1 MKEIHRAGD
10 KCRPGRSSG
19 ISDQNSQGT
28 GASVFKSVSDHGKV
42 YRMRDLYE
50 GMSKKLLYRERAKE
64 YLASGGLYYLY
75 GMHTRLSDDGD
86 PDEHAG
92 AESEGE
98 IQE

>member
-1 MKEIHRAGD
+1 
-10 KCRPGRSSG
+10 
-19 ISDQNSQGT
+19 
-28 GASVFKSVSDHGKV
+28 
-42 YRMRDLYE
+42 MRDLYE

-75 GMHTRLSDDGD
+75 GMHPRLSDDGD